1 METAVD
7 IAGIEI
13 SRVHA
18 NGIGMQVATMGAG
31 PPVLLLHGWPFTWF
45 VWRRLM
51 PALAA
56 SGYRALAPDLRGIGG
71 TDCPTDGY
79 DLHTL
84 ADDAAGLLQAL
95 DAEHAAVVGFDL
107 GAAPAW
113 MLAMRHPGAVRRLV
127 LMEAL
132 LGSLPGA
139 EKFLAHGAP
148 WWFGFHA
155 APGLAETVLA
165 GNEGPYLD
173 WFFTNHTAGRSGIDP
188 RARDFFVQAYSGRDA
203 LRGGFEHYR
212 AFPVHAA
219 QIAAAVKERRLTV
232 PTMALGGG
240 VVGDA
245 LYKQLAPISDQLTG
259 HIIPDCGHIIP
270 EEQPEALAAA
280 VLSFIT

>member
-56 SGYRALAPDLRGIGG
+56 SGYRALAPDLRGVGG

-84 ADDAAGLLQAL
+84 ADDAAGLLRAL

-139 EKFLAHGAP
+139 EEFLAHGAP

-165 GNEGPYLD
+165 GNEGAYLD
-173 WFFTNHTAGRSGIDP
+173 WFFTNHTAGRRGVDP
-188 RARDFFVQAYSGRDA
+188 RARDVFVQAYSGLDK

-219 QIAAAVKERRLTV
+219 QIAAAVRERRLTV

-245 LYKQLAPISDQLTG
+245 LHKQLAPVSDQLTG

-280 VLSFIT
+280 VLSFIA